1 MWLVIYSCIFFPLNF
16 HSQESQGKKDIVK
29 AWKLCSGREKM
40 IYWKTSQP
48 HSGPWSL
55 TMSFM
60 EWHSHAV
67 NDQRHS
73 RVHDCCVT
81 TTLQGW
87 LQARGTTRPPSVVAG
102 RSPAPWNVALLQGQP
117 SSPSPPPYGLLPIS
131 TTRRWGRETGPTG
144 ETTLFSG
151 NDKLIVLIGWEYLPV
166 SCSGLE
172 DNLLGG
178 SV

>member
-16 HSQESQGKKDIVK
+16 HSQESQGKKDIIK

-40 IYWKTSQP
+40 TYWKTSQP

-102 RSPAPWNVALLQGQP
+102 RNPPPWNVALLQGQP
-117 SSPSPPPYGLLPIS
+117 SSPSPPPIPSSPSPPPSAGGGKLDRLERRLYFQGMTNWLCWLGES
-131 TTRRWGRETGPTG
+131 T
-144 ETTLFSG
+144 
-151 NDKLIVLIGWEYLPV
+151 
-166 SCSGLE
+166 
-172 DNLLGG
+172 
-178 SV
+178 